1 MVDPLTA
8 ETNKVIVEEL
18 TSAYHKYNDDIT
30 KFVYNI
36 TKHISNSYHCRFS
49 VFVNEIDA
57 DEKRRFPKDFKF
69 DRLFDKLPSY
79 ITGAG
84 PSQPSR
90 SNYEGAMNVYH
101 AYNFID
107 DNTMLLNRQLIE
119 VYRKYVDSLEK
130 IISSSGLSLRKIKR
144 IIEDSMR
151 EKYGLK
157 VYKGFSYYLYKILG
171 SNKLSCIFIATLT
184 IIQLFV
190 IIAYIA
196 TRFFI
201 G

>member
-18 TSAYHKYNDDIT
+18 TSAYHKYHADVEE
-30 KFVYNI
+30 FVYSI
-36 TKHISNSYHCRFS
+36 TKHINKTFHCRFS
-49 VFVNEIDA
+49 VFVKDID
-57 DEKRRFPKDFKF
+57 DVKSLPKRFKF
-69 DRLFDKLPSY
+69 DRLFDKLPYY

-107 DNTMLLNRQLIE
+107 DNKLLLNRQLIE
-119 VYRKYVDSLEK
+119 VYRKYVDSLEE

-171 SNKLSCIFIATLT
+171 SNELSCIFIATLT

>member
-1 MVDPLTA
+1 
-8 ETNKVIVEEL
+8 
-18 TSAYHKYNDDIT
+18 
-30 KFVYNI
+30 
-36 TKHISNSYHCRFS
+36 
-49 VFVNEIDA
+49 
-57 DEKRRFPKDFKF
+57 
-69 DRLFDKLPSY
+69 
-79 ITGAG
+79 
-84 PSQPSR
+84 
-90 SNYEGAMNVYH
+90 MNVYH

-107 DNTMLLNRQLIE
+107 DNRQLLNLHLID
-119 VYRKYVDSLEK
+119 VYKKYVESLDE

-171 SNKLSCIFIATLT
+171 SNELSCIFLATLT

-190 IIAYIA
+190 IIIYIA

>member
-49 VFVNEIDA
+49 VFVHEIDA
-57 DEKRRFPKDFKF
+57 DEKKRFPKDFKF

-79 ITGAG
+79 IIDAG

-107 DNTMLLNRQLIE
+107 DNTLLLNRQLIE
-119 VYRKYVDSLEK
+119 VYRKYVDSLEE

-151 EKYGLK
+151 EKYGVK
-157 VYKGFSYYLYKILG
+157 VHKGFSYYLYKILG
-171 SNKLSCIFIATLT
+171 SDKLGFIFIATLT
-184 IIQLFV
+184 II
-190 IIAYIA
+190 
-196 TRFFI
+196 
-201 G
+201 

>member
-1 MVDPLTA
+1 
-8 ETNKVIVEEL
+8 
-18 TSAYHKYNDDIT
+18 
-30 KFVYNI
+30 
-36 TKHISNSYHCRFS
+36 
-49 VFVNEIDA
+49 
-57 DEKRRFPKDFKF
+57 
-69 DRLFDKLPSY
+69 
-79 ITGAG
+79 
-84 PSQPSR
+84 
-90 SNYEGAMNVYH
+90 MNVYH

-107 DNTMLLNRQLIE
+107 DNKLLLNRQLIE
-119 VYRKYVDSLEK
+119 VYRKYIDSLEE

-157 VYKGFSYYLYKILG
+157 VHKGFSYYLYKILG
-171 SNKLSCIFIATLT
+171 SDKLGFIFIATLT

>member
-1 MVDPLTA
+1 MDDPLTA
-8 ETNKVIVEEL
+8 ETNKVIFDSL
-18 TSAYHKYNDDIT
+18 TSLYHKYNDDIT
-30 KFVYNI
+30 EFVYNI

-49 VFVNEIDA
+49 VFVDEIDTN
-57 DEKRRFPKDFKF
+57 EKRRFPKDFRF
-69 DRLFDKLPSY
+69 DRLFDKLPSQ
-79 ITGAG
+79 ITYAG
-84 PSQPSR
+84 PSEPSR
-90 SNYEGAMNVYH
+90 LNYEGGMNVYH

-107 DNTMLLNRQLIE
+107 DNKLLLNRQLIE
-119 VYRKYVDSLEK
+119 VYRKYVDSLQE

-157 VYKGFSYYLYKILG
+157 VHKGFSYYLYKILG
-171 SNKLSCIFIATLT
+171 SNELSCIFIATLT

-190 IIAYIA
+190 IIVYIA

>member
-1 MVDPLTA
+1 MVDPLTD
-8 ETNKVIVEEL
+8 ETNKVIFDSL
-18 TSAYHKYNDDIT
+18 TSVYHKYNDDIT

-49 VFVNEIDA
+49 VFVSEIDV

-69 DRLFDKLPSY
+69 DRLFDKLPSQ
-79 ITGAG
+79 ITDAG
-84 PSQPSR
+84 PSEPSR

-107 DNTMLLNRQLIE
+107 DNKLLLNRQLIE
-119 VYRKYVDSLEK
+119 VYRKYIDSLEE

-144 IIEDSMR
+144 IIEDQMR
-151 EKYGLK
+151 EKYGVK
-157 VYKGFSYYLYKILG
+157 VHKGFSYYLYKILG
-171 SNKLSCIFIATLT
+171 SDKLGGIFIATLT

-190 IIAYIA
+190 IIIYIIMKA
-196 TRFFI
+196 FI